1 VERRRRLGVTSSEE
15 PRYNQARQPC
25 PANFFVNHG
34 ISSSSSS
41 SFPRSCSSREF
52 TFRVFSFITKATQ
65 RFALIRGIFLMP
77 ATPLPE
83 YRH

>member
-1 VERRRRLGVTSSEE
+1 MERRRQLGVTSSEE
-15 PRYNQARQPC
+15 PRCNQARQPY

-41 SFPRSCSSREF
+41 SHRQSYSPREF

-65 RFALIRGIFLMP
+65 G
-77 ATPLPE
+77 LPCSA
-83 YRH
+83 RSS